1 MLFDFIFLSLF
12 LLGWLICAF
21 VPWLAL
27 SVATRGDAG
36 LGYLPLCLFAGLVA
50 AVAVPLLGLDDLRG
64 LVISF
69 VAATAVPALLLG
81 VARYSRPTRRS
92 VALQK
97 RSAAAS
103 MKDRA
108 AK

>member
-12 LLGWLICAF
+12 LLGWLVCAF
-21 VPWLAL
+21 LPWLTL

-36 LGYLPLCLFAGLVA
+36 LGYLPLCLFAGVVA
-50 AVAVPLLGLDDLRG
+50 AVAVPVLGLDDSRG
-64 LVISF
+64 LVLSF
-69 VAATAVPALLLG
+69 VAAAAVPAVLLA
-81 VARYSRPTRRS
+81 VARYSRATRRS
-92 VALQK
+92 LAAQK

-103 MKDRA
+103 MEDRA